1 MKLLYVL
8 TRPTGNTFQP
18 NKNLQITVPVVSD
31 PTKFPPNG
39 SNVHPSSKNRPK
51 TKRPQTTCTAIVFDQ
66 KSILFDTQRFS
77 TWSNQLKVAANVFR
91 FIRRLRSPTSPSTL
105 ISEDFRNANHALI
118 KQSEFLSFAST
129 FHQLR
134 RNLKQIYRDKL
145 IPFRPFIDQ
154 SSLLS
159 SHGRLVYAPLAQA
172 IRTPLLLDSKEPITK
187 LYLKHAHE
195 ICCHAGSEFVK
206 AFVRQRFKVLGI
218 RAALRSINYSCFIC
232 RRFRAENNVQQEMAP
247 LPQLRFSAKQARNH
261 RSRSKKLE
269 LTSSVPSSL
278 STAVRLR
285 SITALIS
292 TVSSPAPATSNPAL
306 A

>member
-172 IRTPLLLDSKEPITK
+172 I
-187 LYLKHAHE
+187 A
-195 ICCHAGSEFVK
+195 
-206 AFVRQRFKVLGI
+206 
-218 RAALRSINYSCFIC
+218 RSSN
-232 RRFRAENNVQQEMAP
+232 
-247 LPQLRFSAKQARNH
+247 
-261 RSRSKKLE
+261 SR
-269 LTSSVPSSL
+269 
-278 STAVRLR
+278 
-285 SITALIS
+285 
-292 TVSSPAPATSNPAL
+292 
-306 A
+306 